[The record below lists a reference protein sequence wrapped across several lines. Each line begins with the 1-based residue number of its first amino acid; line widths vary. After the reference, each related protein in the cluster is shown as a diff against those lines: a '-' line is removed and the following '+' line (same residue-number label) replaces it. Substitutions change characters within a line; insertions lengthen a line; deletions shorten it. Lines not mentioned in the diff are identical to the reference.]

1 MENNIEYNVYIDESG
16 DEGINRGSRWFIL
29 TAIIVRKDCE
39 QNLLKTMKNITKKL
53 NFKFIH
59 WNKIK
64 QYSTRKFIIDNL
76 CNSDFKIIHV
86 MIDTQKMGRSKS
98 ERIYPY
104 FLGFL
109 LERVSSLVKMEHA
122 KANIFISSRN
132 NKQSNK
138 DIIEYI
144 ESERS
149 NNNVQKELINFIKF
163 VPNAN
168 MILLQLADVCCSS
181 LYNALTKNDSKS
193 WYYII
198 RLKEKIYSQNNKIL
212 GYGFKA
218 FPNINKLEYINILKL
233 I

>member
-29 TAIIVRKDCE
+29 TAILVRKDYE
-39 QNLLKTMKNITKKL
+39 QNLLKTMKNITKEL
-53 NFKFIH
+53 NFKILH

-64 QYSTRKFIIDNL
+64 QYSKRKFIIDNL
-76 CNSDFKIIHV
+76 CNSDFKIIHI

-109 LERVSSLVKMEHA
+109 LERVSNLVKINLA

-149 NNNVQKELINFIKF
+149 NNNVKKEFINFIKF

-198 RLKEKIYSQNNKIL
+198 RLKEKIYAQNNKIL

-233 I
+233 L